1 MRRTKQSL
9 QETVWIH
16 PQSLKQ
22 DQQRWIV
29 DAEGKTLGRLAVEI
43 AKKLQGK
50 HKAHYCDMWDCGDYV
65 IVLNADKVAVTWNKS
80 SQKIYYKH
88 TGYKGHL
95 REINFEDLQKKHPE
109 RVFEYALRGMLPK
122 NKQRAVRLKRL
133 KVFTG
138 TEHPYAQ
145 YTPKELTGKFVA

>member
-9 QETVWIH
+9 QNTVLIH
-16 PQSLKQ
+16 PTALKQ
-22 DQQRWIV
+22 DHQRWIV

-43 AKKLQGK
+43 AKKLQWK

-65 IVLNADKVAVTWNKS
+65 IVLNADKVQVTGNKS
-80 SQKIYYKH
+80 SDKIYYKH
-88 TGYKGHL
+88 TGYKWHL
-95 REINFEDLQKKHPE
+95 REISFEDLQKKHPQ
-109 RVFEYALRGMLPK
+109 RVFEYALRWMLPK

-145 YTPKELTGKFVA
+145 YAPKQLEWKFVA